1 MMGLSLDP
9 IRPYLNAVRGCFW
22 LILVIAWA
30 WFWHGQ
36 GAAKW
41 ERKYN
46 TEHAAHQATL
56 KAHADVMDE
65 LAKAVAEASTKA
77 RAAALALADERTK
90 NDERYNQKVDDAKQ
104 ARSDLAAAL
113 RRGDVQL
120 QPWWQCGA
128 ATGSDPG
135 AAAALAEGE
144 DAAADL
150 RAAYTAATVE
160 DADHADAW
168 IGWLQDE
175 LTSTRRQ
182 AVAAGCAVEH
192 QP

>member
-1 MMGLSLDP
+1 MGLSVDP
-9 IRPYLNAVRGCFW
+9 IRPYLATARWAAAV
-22 LILVIAWA
+22 ILVMAWA

-41 ERKYN
+41 EGKFN
-46 TEHAAHQATL
+46 TEKAAHQAAL
-56 KAHADVMDE
+56 KAHAAVLDG
-65 LAKAVAEASTKA
+65 LAKATAETAAKA
-77 RAAALALADERTK
+77 RAAALALAHDRTD
-90 NDERYNQKVDDAKQ
+90 NDDRYDKKVDDAKQ
-104 ARSDLAAAL
+104 ARNDLAAAL

-128 ATGSDPG
+128 APGSNPG

-150 RAAYTAATVE
+150 RAADTAATVE

-182 AVAAGCAVEH
+182 AVAAGCAVEP

>member
-1 MMGLSLDP
+1 MAPSIDP
-9 IRPYLNAVRGCFW
+9 FRPYLTTARWVVVA
-22 LILVIAWA
+22 ILVIGWA

-41 ERKYN
+41 EGKFN
-46 TEHAAHQATL
+46 TEQAAHQAAL
-56 KAHADVMDE
+56 KAHAALLDG
-65 LAKAVAEASTKA
+65 LAKATEETATKA
-77 RAAALALADERTK
+77 RAAALALADERVD
-90 NDERYNQKVDDAKQ
+90 NDDRYNKKVDDAKQ

-120 QPWWQCGA
+120 QPWWQC
-128 ATGSDPG
+128 D
-135 AAAALAEGE
+135 AAAGSNPGTASALAEGE

-150 RAAYTAATVE
+150 RAADTAATVA

-175 LTSTRRQ
+175 LISTRRQ
-182 AVAAGCAVEH
+182 AVAAGCAVQVE
-192 QP
+192 P

>member
-1 MMGLSLDP
+1 MALSIDP
-9 IRPYLNAVRGCFW
+9 FRPYLVIARW
-22 LILVIAWA
+22 AAALILAVAWA

-41 ERKYN
+41 EGKFN
-46 TEHAAHQATL
+46 TEQAVHQAAL
-56 KAHADVMDE
+56 KAHAAVLDG
-65 LAKAVAEASTKA
+65 LAKATAATAAKA
-77 RAAALALADERTK
+77 RAAALALADERAD
-90 NDERYNQKVDDAKQ
+90 NDDRYNKKVDDAKQ

-128 ATGSDPG
+128 APGSDPS

-150 RAAYTAATVE
+150 RAADTAATVE

-182 AVAAGCAVEH
+182 AVAAGCAVQVE
-192 QP
+192 P

>member
-1 MMGLSLDP
+1 MALSIDP
-9 IRPYLNAVRGCFW
+9 FRAYLVIARW
-22 LILVIAWA
+22 AAALILAVAWA

-36 GAAKW
+36 GAVKW
-41 ERKYN
+41 KGKFQ
-46 TEHAAHQATL
+46 TEQAAHQAAL
-56 KAHADVMDE
+56 KAHAAVLDG
-65 LAKAVAEASTKA
+65 LAKATADSAAKA
-77 RAAALALADERTK
+77 RAAALALANERAD
-90 NDERYNQKVDDAKQ
+90 NDDRYNKKVDDAKQ

-128 ATGSDPG
+128 APGSDPG

-150 RAAYTAATVE
+150 RAADTAATVE

-182 AVAAGCAVEH
+182 AVAAGCAVQVE
-192 QP
+192 P

>member
-1 MMGLSLDP
+1 MALSIDP
-9 IRPYLNAVRGCFW
+9 FRPYLVTARRAGTVA
-22 LILVIAWA
+22 LVIGWG

-41 ERKYN
+41 EGKLN
-46 TEHAAHQATL
+46 TEQAAHQAAL
-56 KAHADVMDE
+56 KAHAAVLAE
-65 LAKAVAEASTKA
+65 LAKATAETAAKA
-77 RAAALALADERTK
+77 RAAALALADERAD
-90 NDERYNQKVDDAKQ
+90 NDDRYNKKVDDAKQ
-104 ARSDLAAAL
+104 ARNDLAAAL

-128 ATGSDPG
+128 AAGSDPG
-135 AAAALAEGE
+135 AAAALAQGE

-150 RAAYTAATVE
+150 RAADTAATVE
-160 DADHADAW
+160 DADRADAW

-182 AVAAGCAVEH
+182 VAVAGCAVEVD
-192 QP
+192 P

>member
-1 MMGLSLDP
+1 MGLSIDP
-9 IRPYLNAVRGCFW
+9 IRPYLTTARWAAVA
-22 LILVIAWA
+22 ILVIAWA

-41 ERKYN
+41 EGKYN
-46 TEHAAHQATL
+46 TEQAAHHAAL
-56 KAHADVMDE
+56 KAHAAVLE
-65 LAKAVAEASTKA
+65 GLAKATAETAAKA
-77 RAAALALADERTK
+77 RAAALALANDRTD
-90 NDERYNQKVDDAKQ
+90 NDDRYDKKVDDAKH
-104 ARSDLAAAL
+104 ARDDLAAAL

-120 QPWWQCGA
+120 QPWWQCGS

-150 RAAYTAATVE
+150 RAADTAATVE

-182 AVAAGCAVEH
+182 AVAAGCAVQAE
-192 QP
+192 P

>member
-1 MMGLSLDP
+1 MALSLDP
-9 IRPYLNAVRGCFW
+9 IRPYLSAARWFAV
-22 LILVIAWA
+22 LALVIAWA
-30 WFWHGQ
+30 CFWHGQ

-41 ERKYN
+41 EGKYN
-46 TEHAAHQATL
+46 TEQAAHQAAL
-56 KAHADVMDE
+56 AAHAAALQG
-65 LAKAVAEASTKA
+65 LAKATAEAAAKA
-77 RAAALALADERTK
+77 RVAAVALADERAD
-90 NDERYNQKVDDAKQ
+90 NDDRYNKKVDDAKQ

-128 ATGSDPG
+128 AAGSDPG
-135 AAAALAEGE
+135 TAAALAEGE

-150 RAAYTAATVE
+150 RAADTAATVE

-175 LTSTRRQ
+175 LISTRRQ
-182 AVAAGCAVEH
+182 AVAAGCAVQVE
-192 QP
+192 P

>member
-1 MMGLSLDP
+1 MALSIDP
-9 IRPYLNAVRGCFW
+9 FRPYL
-22 LILVIAWA
+22 VIARWAAVLVLTICCA

-41 ERKYN
+41 ESKFN
-46 TEHAAHQATL
+46 TEQAAHQAAL
-56 KAHADVMDE
+56 KAQAAVLDG
-65 LAKAVAEASTKA
+65 LAKATADTAAKA
-77 RAAALALADERTK
+77 RAATLALADERAD
-90 NDERYNQKVDDAKQ
+90 NDDRYNKKVDDAKQ

-128 ATGSDPG
+128 APGSDPG

-150 RAAYTAATVE
+150 RAADTAATVE

-182 AVAAGCAVEH
+182 AVAAGCAVQVE
-192 QP
+192 P

>member
-1 MMGLSLDP
+1 MGLSIDP
-9 IRPYLNAVRGCFW
+9 IRPYLNALRGCLW
-22 LILVIAWA
+22 LILLIAWA
-30 WFWHGQ
+30 WHWYGK

-41 ERKYN
+41 QAAYN
-46 TEHAAHQATL
+46 SEHAAHQAAL

-65 LAKAVAEASTKA
+65 IAKAVAEASTKA

-90 NDERYNQKVDDAKQ
+90 NDDRYKRQVDDAKQ

-128 ATGSDPG
+128 APGSDPG
-135 AAAALAEGE
+135 EAAALAQGE

-150 RAAYTAATVE
+150 RAADTAATVE

-168 IGWLQDE
+168 ISWLQDE

-192 QP
+192 QR

>member
-1 MMGLSLDP
+1 MGVSIDP
-9 IRPYLNAVRGCFW
+9 IRPYLATARWAAAV
-22 LILVIAWA
+22 ILVIAWA

-41 ERKYN
+41 EVKYN
-46 TEHAAHQATL
+46 TERAAHQAAL
-56 KAHADVMDE
+56 KAHAAVLDG
-65 LAKAVAEASTKA
+65 LAKATAETAAKA
-77 RAAALALADERTK
+77 RAAALALATERTE
-90 NDERYNQKVDDAKQ
+90 NDDRYNRKVADAKQ

-120 QPWWQCGA
+120 QPWWQCGGA
-128 ATGSDPG
+128 PGSEPD
-135 AAAALAEGE
+135 AAASLAGGE

-150 RAAYTAATVE
+150 RAEDTAATVE

-182 AVAAGCAVEH
+182 VVAAGCAVQAE
-192 QP
+192 P

>member
-1 MMGLSLDP
+1 MALSIDP
-9 IRPYLNAVRGCFW
+9 FRPYLVIARW
-22 LILVIAWA
+22 AAALILAVAWA
-30 WFWHGQ
+30 WFWQGQ
-36 GAAKW
+36 GAVKW
-41 ERKYN
+41 KGKFH
-46 TEHAAHQATL
+46 TEQAAHQAAL
-56 KAHADVMDE
+56 KAHAAVLDG
-65 LAKAVAEASTKA
+65 LAKATADSAAKA
-77 RAAALALADERTK
+77 RAAALALADERAD
-90 NDERYNQKVDDAKQ
+90 NDDRYNKKVDDAKQ

-128 ATGSDPG
+128 APGSDPG

-150 RAAYTAATVE
+150 RAADTAATVE

-182 AVAAGCAVEH
+182 AVAAGCAVQVE
-192 QP
+192 P

>member
-1 MMGLSLDP
+1 MGLSIDP
-9 IRPYLNAVRGCFW
+9 IRPYLTTARWAAVA
-22 LILVIAWA
+22 ILVIAWA

-41 ERKYN
+41 EGKYK
-46 TEHAAHQATL
+46 TEQAAHQAAL
-56 KAHADVMDE
+56 KAHAAVLAG
-65 LAKAVAEASTKA
+65 LAKATAETAAKA
-77 RAAALALADERTK
+77 RAAALALARDRTD

-104 ARSDLAAAL
+104 ARDDLAAAL

-128 ATGSDPG
+128 ATGSDTG
-135 AAAALAEGE
+135 AAAALAQGE

-150 RAAYTAATVE
+150 RAADAAATVE

-175 LTSTRRQ
+175 LNSTRRQ
-182 AVAAGCAVEH
+182 AVAAGCAAEP

>member
-1 MMGLSLDP
+1 MGLSIDP
-9 IRPYLNAVRGCFW
+9 IRPYLTTLRWAAA
-22 LILVIAWA
+22 LALVIGWA

-41 ERKYN
+41 QGKYN
-46 TEHAAHQATL
+46 TEQAAHQAAL
-56 KAHADVMDE
+56 AAHAAVLDG
-65 LAKAVAEASTKA
+65 LAKATAETAAKA
-77 RAAALALADERTK
+77 RAAALALAHDRTD
-90 NDERYNQKVDDAKQ
+90 NDARYDKKVDDAKQ
-104 ARSDLAAAL
+104 ARDDLAAAL

-128 ATGSDPG
+128 APGSDPG
-135 AAAALAEGE
+135 EAAALAQGE

-150 RAAYTAATVE
+150 RAADTAATVE

-168 IGWLQDE
+168 ISWLQDE

-182 AVAAGCAVEH
+182 TVAAGCAVQAE
-192 QP
+192 P

>member
-1 MMGLSLDP
+1 MAPSIDP
-9 IRPYLNAVRGCFW
+9 FRPYLATARWVVVA
-22 LILVIAWA
+22 ILVIGWA

-41 ERKYN
+41 EGKFN
-46 TEHAAHQATL
+46 TEQAAHQAAL
-56 KAHADVMDE
+56 KAHAALLDG
-65 LAKAVAEASTKA
+65 LAKATEETATKA
-77 RAAALALADERTK
+77 RAAALALADERVD
-90 NDERYNQKVDDAKQ
+90 NDDRYNKKVDDAKQ

-135 AAAALAEGE
+135 AAAALADGE

-150 RAAYTAATVE
+150 RAADAAATVE
-160 DADHADAW
+160 DADRADAW

-182 AVAAGCAVEH
+182 AVAAGCAVQLE
-192 QP
+192 P

>member
-1 MMGLSLDP
+1 MAPSIDP
-9 IRPYLNAVRGCFW
+9 FRPYLVTARWGVA
-22 LILVIAWA
+22 LVLTIYCA

-41 ERKYN
+41 EAKFN
-46 TEHAAHQATL
+46 TERTAHQATL
-56 KAHADVMDE
+56 KAHAAVLDG
-65 LAKAVAEASTKA
+65 LAKATAETAAKA
-77 RAAALALADERTK
+77 NAAALALADERAD
-90 NDERYNQKVDDAKQ
+90 NDDRYNKKVDDAKQ
-104 ARSDLAAAL
+104 ARNDLAAAL

-128 ATGSDPG
+128 APGSVSG
-135 AAAALAEGE
+135 AAAALADRE

-150 RAAYTAATVE
+150 RAADTAATVE
-160 DADHADAW
+160 DADRADAW

-182 AVAAGCAVEH
+182 AVAAGCAVQVE
-192 QP
+192 P